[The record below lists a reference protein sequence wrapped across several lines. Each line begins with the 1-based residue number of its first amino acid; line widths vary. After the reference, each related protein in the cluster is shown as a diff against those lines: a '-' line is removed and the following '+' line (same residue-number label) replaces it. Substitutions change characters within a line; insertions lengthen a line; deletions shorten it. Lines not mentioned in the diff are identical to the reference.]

1 MENVEE
7 IGGFMA
13 IHGPRILVGLGLIAI
28 AILAATLVRLV
39 LRRAFR
45 KFVWAPR
52 VGTLISASCFYG
64 ILVVG
69 LLTGLSTM
77 GVNMGPIIAGLGLGG
92 FALGFA
98 LRDALSNLLAG
109 MLTII
114 YQPFKEGETISVS
127 GCQGIVTEINLR
139 YTVLENERERY
150 MIPNSLIFTNP
161 LKIMQLSEGD
171 ESEQRVSTAPKP

>member
-1 MENVEE
+1 MEDVGG
-7 IGGFMA
+7 IGGFMGL
-13 IHGPRILVGLGLIAI
+13 HGPRILVGLGLIAL

-45 KFVWAPR
+45 RFTWAPR
-52 VGTLISASCFYG
+52 VGKLISTSCFYG
-64 ILVVG
+64 ILVLG

-139 YTVLENERERY
+139 YTVLQGESERY

-161 LKIMQLSEGD
+161 LKIIRASE
-171 ESEQRVSTAPKP
+171 ESESG